1 MNILETKKKQEKEE
15 ISLENINSL
24 YFDLKT
30 AQSLAE
36 TSMQT
41 LYTYAN
47 NPNNNIE
54 MVKYR
59 NKNYMH
65 IDDIEF
71 IKNEVAITKSVR
83 NSSAVVIKKEQELDK
98 EVQNNEIETLLNE
111 KSKLEIELHFE
122 KEQSLNLRNT
132 IEALKDDA
140 IRKENDFYNLLNE
153 KLKEKEDNTLL
164 RETISSLKTQLE
176 ASEKVRKELSD
187 NLSIEKEKLSR
198 EATERLKLMN
208 ENTEIK
214 KELSA
219 ALEQVKLLEIFKDKA
234 NELSREKDELYNNQ
248 ISSLQKHNEDINE
261 NYNKVMNKID
271 KFIDSQQA
279 FQVMLAQKEQTN
291 QQMIEE
297 KSKKGFFSRIFDNK

>member
-153 KLKEKEDNTLL
+153 RLKEKEDNTLL

-219 ALEQVKLLEIFKDKA
+219 ALEQVKLLEIFKDKT